1 MDVDL
6 YSRLQVCVIVD
17 IVYTVYTLYAI
28 YYTQGNNSTAIHKKW
43 LLEVFITKPII
54 LSHILKISRH
64 NVFICNCFPKPHL
77 TLLKIG

>member
-17 IVYTVYTLYAI
+17 IVYSI
-28 YYTQGNNSTAIHKKW
+28 HTQGNNSTAIHKKW
-43 LLEVFITKPII
+43 LLEVLITKPII